1 MKEMN
6 EHIDGYFKD
15 RLEHFENTPPSAVWD
30 NIADK
35 LGHARKRKLV
45 LFMSRIAAGI
55 IVVVSIGIGY
65 YFMTKNSSHKL
76 AESAEEAAVQTETGT
91 RAATEALAETAAPSE
106 TAAPAE
112 SEALAETA
120 APSETAAPAE
130 SKAPSESVTEHITV
144 SADIATEQS
153 LAETTAPQKEEASPS
168 AVEDE
173 KIAERFESITV
184 DRIDNKIEESI
195 NTPGI
200 TIGKPAEEPAA
211 YADYIAR
218 DIIYEEEKQHENRWM
233 VGGQLAPLYSYRN
246 LSSDY
251 LDSYVKDQMNS
262 KETGLITYA
271 AGINVAVSPGRR
283 LSLQSGLYY
292 SKYGQ
297 QTDAVNVFTSTAKS
311 QEYSR
316 WDNNP
321 EGTGEETT
329 NILISQSIGT
339 VSSNDDLLKFNSS
352 INSAQDN
359 SEELRYFNVPATPV
373 EDNPTATQYFEY
385 LEIPLVVKYKLI
397 DRKID
402 FNILS
407 GISTHFLIGND
418 LYLDYD
424 DNNSR
429 FSENVTVNTVNYS
442 GSVGIG
448 IEYPIM
454 SKLLLNLEPKF
465 RYYINPLVKNPS
477 YNIHPYSLGIFTGIS
492 YVF

>member
-6 EHIDGYFKD
+6 EHIDGYFKH
-15 RLEHFENTPPSAVWD
+15 RLDYFEDTPPPAVWD
-30 NIADK
+30 NIAEK
-35 LGHARKRKLV
+35 LGHTRKRKLV

-65 YFMTKNSSHKL
+65 YFLAKDSSHKL
-76 AESAEEAAVQTETGT
+76 AESAEEAAAP
-91 RAATEALAETAAPSE
+91 AATEAPEITAVPTETAAPD
-106 TAAPAE
+106 
-112 SEALAETA
+112 
-120 APSETAAPAE
+120 
-130 SKAPSESVTEHITV
+130 ITG
-144 SADIATEQS
+144 SADIAMEQS
-153 LAETTAPQKEEASPS
+153 LAETTVPEKEEAAPA

-173 KIAERFESITV
+173 KIAERLESITF
-184 DRIDNKIEESI
+184 DKIDNKIEESI

-200 TIGKPAEEPAA
+200 TARKPVEEPSA
-211 YADYIAR
+211 YTDYIAR
-218 DIIYEEEKQHENRWM
+218 DIIHEEEKQHENRWA

-246 LSSDY
+246 VSSDY

-283 LSLQSGLYY
+283 LSIQSGLYY

-297 QTDAVNVFTSTAKS
+297 QTDAVNVFTSNAES
-311 QEYSR
+311 QTYGR

-321 EGTGEETT
+321 EETGEETT

-339 VSSNDDLLKFNSS
+339 VSNNDDLLKFNSS
-352 INSAQDN
+352 INSAQEN

-385 LEIPLVVKYKLI
+385 LEIPLVIKYKLI
-397 DRKID
+397 DKKID

-407 GISTHFLIGND
+407 GISTHFLIGNN
-418 LYLDYD
+418 LYIESD
-424 DNNSR
+424 DINGK
-429 FSENVTVNTVNYS
+429 FSENVTVNNVNYS
-442 GSVGIG
+442 SSVGIG
-448 IEYPIM
+448 IEYPIL
-454 SKLLLNLEPKF
+454 SKLLLNVEPKF

-492 YVF
+492 YIF

>member
-15 RLEHFENTPPSAVWD
+15 RLEHFENTPPSAVWN

-45 LFMSRIAAGI
+45 IFMSRIAAGI

-65 YFMTKNSSHKL
+65 YFMTKDSSNKL
-76 AESAEEAAVQTETGT
+76 AGSAEEAAVQTETGVSAETET
-91 RAATEALAETAAPSE
+91 RAATEVLAETSAASETAAPSE
-106 TAAPAE
+106 T
-112 SEALAETA
+112 
-120 APSETAAPAE
+120 
-130 SKAPSESVTEHITV
+130 VTEHITG
-144 SADIATEQS
+144 SADIAMEKS
-153 LAETTAPQKEEASPS
+153 LAETTAPQKEQAAPA

-173 KIAERFESITV
+173 IIAERFESITV

-200 TIGKPAEEPAA
+200 TTRKQVEEQAA
-211 YADYIAR
+211 YNDYIAR
-218 DIIYEEEKQHENRWM
+218 DIIYEEEKQHKNRWT

-246 LSSDY
+246 VSSDY

-262 KETGLITYA
+262 KETGLVTYA

-283 LSLQSGLYY
+283 LSVQSGLYY

-297 QTDAVNVFTSTAKS
+297 QTDAVNVFTSTAES
-311 QEYSR
+311 QTYSR

-352 INSAQDN
+352 INSDQQN

-385 LEIPLVVKYKLI
+385 LEIPLVIKYKLI

-424 DNNSR
+424 DNSSR

-448 IEYPIM
+448 IEYPIL

>member
-1 MKEMN
+1 
-6 EHIDGYFKD
+6 
-15 RLEHFENTPPSAVWD
+15 
-30 NIADK
+30 
-35 LGHARKRKLV
+35 
-45 LFMSRIAAGI
+45 MSRIAAGI

-65 YFMTKNSSHKL
+65 YFMTKDSSNKL
-76 AESAEEAAVQTETGT
+76 AGSAEEAAVQTETGVSAETET
-91 RAATEALAETAAPSE
+91 RAATEVLAETSAASETAAPSE
-106 TAAPAE
+106 T
-112 SEALAETA
+112 
-120 APSETAAPAE
+120 
-130 SKAPSESVTEHITV
+130 VTEHITG
-144 SADIATEQS
+144 SADIAMEKS
-153 LAETTAPQKEEASPS
+153 LAETTAPQKEQAAPA

-173 KIAERFESITV
+173 IIAERFESITV

-200 TIGKPAEEPAA
+200 TTRKQVEEQAA
-211 YADYIAR
+211 YNDYIAR
-218 DIIYEEEKQHENRWM
+218 DIIYEEEKQHKNRWT

-246 LSSDY
+246 VSSDY

-262 KETGLITYA
+262 KETGLVTYA

-283 LSLQSGLYY
+283 LSVQSGLYY

-297 QTDAVNVFTSTAKS
+297 QTDAVNVFTSTAES
-311 QEYSR
+311 QTYSR

-352 INSAQDN
+352 INSDQQN

-385 LEIPLVVKYKLI
+385 LEIPLVIKYKLI

-424 DNNSR
+424 DNSSR

-448 IEYPIM
+448 IEYPIL

>member
-6 EHIDGYFKD
+6 EHIDGYFKE
-15 RLEHFENTPPSAVWD
+15 RLEHFENTPPHTVWD

-35 LGHARKRKLV
+35 LGHTRKRKLV

-65 YFMTKNSSHKL
+65 YFLTKDSSSKL
-76 AESAEEAAVQTETGT
+76 AKSAEEVAAPAETGV
-91 RAATEALAETAAPSE
+91 RAE

-112 SEALAETA
+112 TGVRAETEAPEITA
-120 APSETAAPAE
+120 APTETVTPDITGTAAIE
-130 SKAPSESVTEHITV
+130 M
-144 SADIATEQS
+144 EQS
-153 LAETTAPQKEEASPS
+153 LAETTAPRKEEGAPLF
-168 AVEDE
+168 VEDE
-173 KIAERFESITV
+173 ETAERLASIKA
-184 DRIDNKIEESI
+184 DKIDNNIEESI
-195 NTPGI
+195 NTHGI
-200 TIGKPAEEPAA
+200 TGRKQMEEPAA
-211 YADYIAR
+211 YTDNIAR
-218 DIIYEEEKQHENRWM
+218 DITHDEEKQHENRWM

-246 LSSDY
+246 VSSDY
-251 LDSYVKDQMNS
+251 LDSYVKDQINS

-283 LSLQSGLYY
+283 LSIQSGLYY

-297 QTDAVNVFTSTAKS
+297 QTDAVSVFTSSPEEQT
-311 QEYSR
+311 YDR

-352 INSAQDN
+352 INSAQEN

-385 LEIPLVVKYKLI
+385 LEIPLVIKYKLI
-397 DRKID
+397 DKKID
-402 FNILS
+402 FIVLG
-407 GISTHFLIGND
+407 GINTHFLIGNN
-418 LYLDYD
+418 LYIESD
-424 DNNSR
+424 DINGK
-429 FSENVTVNTVNYS
+429 FSENVTVNNVNYS
-442 GSVGIG
+442 SSVGIG
-448 IEYPIM
+448 MEYPIM
-454 SKLLLNLEPKF
+454 SKLLLNVEPRFK
-465 RYYINPLVKNPS
+465 YYINPLVKNPS

-492 YVF
+492 YIF

>member
-6 EHIDGYFKD
+6 ENIDGYFKD
-15 RLEHFENTPPSAVWD
+15 RLEHFENTPPLAVWD

-35 LGHARKRKLV
+35 LGHTRKRKLV
-45 LFMSRIAAGI
+45 FFMSRIAAGI
-55 IVVVSIGIGY
+55 IVIVSIGIGY
-65 YFMTKNSSHKL
+65 YFLAKNSSHKL
-76 AESAEEAAVQTETGT
+76 AGSAEEAAVQTETGVRT
-91 RAATEALAETAAPSE
+91 ETAAATETGIRAATEVQAE

-112 SEALAETA
+112 SEALAKTEAPEITAVPAETGIRA
-120 APSETAAPAE
+120 ATEVQAETAAPA
-130 SKAPSESVTEHITV
+130 AP
-144 SADIATEQS
+144 A
-153 LAETTAPQKEEASPS
+153 
-168 AVEDE
+168 AVENE

-184 DRIDNKIEESI
+184 DKIDNKIEESI
-195 NTPGI
+195 NTQGI
-200 TIGKPAEEPAA
+200 TERKTLEEHAA
-211 YADYIAR
+211 YTDYIAR
-218 DIIYEEEKQHENRWM
+218 DIIHEEEKQHENRWT

-246 LSSDY
+246 VSSDY
-251 LDSYVKDQMNS
+251 LDSYVKDQINS

-271 AGINVAVSPGRR
+271 AGINIAVSPGRR

-297 QTDAVNVFTSTAKS
+297 QTDAVNVFTSTAES

-316 WDNNP
+316 WDNKP

-329 NILISQSIGT
+329 NISISQSIGT

-352 INSAQDN
+352 INSDQQN

-385 LEIPLVVKYKLI
+385 LEIPLVIKYKLI

-424 DNNSR
+424 DNNSK

-448 IEYPIM
+448 IEYPIL